1 MTTPKSTNISWD
13 ESVITYEDRI
23 TRNGHKGAILWFTG
37 LSGSGKSTLSRLVEK
52 ELFLRRCNIYRLDGD
67 NVRHGL
73 NADLAFSPADREE
86 NIRRIGE
93 VAKLMMDSGTIC
105 LTAFI
110 SPYRADRQRAREI
123 VPSGSFFEM
132 YCKCSLDEC
141 ERRDPK
147 GLYRKARA
155 GEIRDFTGIDAPY
168 EAPES
173 AELVLET
180 DRFSPRECVEMILAF
195 MQDHR
200 ILYLNDR

>member
-1 MTTPKSTNISWD
+1 MALPKSTNISWD

-93 VAKLMMDSGTIC
+93 VAKLMMDGGTIC

-110 SPYRADRQRAREI
+110 SPVAVDIHFNCAIASTSYTA
-123 VPSGSFFEM
+123 GSSETI
-132 YCKCSLDEC
+132 CNSAPGLD
-141 ERRDPK
+141 P
-147 GLYRKARA
+147 
-155 GEIRDFTGIDAPY
+155 I
-168 EAPES
+168 S
-173 AELVLET
+173 
-180 DRFSPRECVEMILAF
+180 
-195 MQDHR
+195 
-200 ILYLNDR
+200 

>member
-1 MTTPKSTNISWD
+1 
-13 ESVITYEDRI
+13 
-23 TRNGHKGAILWFTG
+23 
-37 LSGSGKSTLSRLVEK
+37 
-52 ELFLRRCNIYRLDGD
+52 
-67 NVRHGL
+67 
-73 NADLAFSPADREE
+73 SPADREE

-93 VAKLMMDSGTIC
+93 VAKLMMDAGTIC

-110 SPYRADRQRAREI
+110 SPYRVDRQRAREI

-132 YCKCSLDEC
+132 YCKCSLTEC

-147 GLYRKARA
+147 GLYKKARA

-168 EAPES
+168 EVPEN

-195 MQDHR
+195 LQDHR
-200 ILYLNDR
+200 ILYLNGR